1 MKHWRETTEIVVRV
15 LHLAAL
21 GRPAALAMVVD
32 ITGSAYRRPGAKFL
46 VEDDGRTLGGVSGGC
61 LESDVREAAQQV
73 IGSGAARLL
82 HYDTGSD
89 DRTVWGLGLGCNGSV
104 DIFVQPATE
113 PSVLDT
119 LRAVHARLDGSESF
133 VIATIVS
140 GPGDVGRS
148 IVLSAAG
155 DRAGSIGNPGL
166 DRDVT
171 RRASAAI
178 AHGRSRLDRLD
189 SHLVFSDVLIAPP
202 MLIVC
207 GAGDDAVPLVA
218 YAADAGFA
226 VTVVD
231 HRPAYLT
238 AERFP
243 AARRLVDARP
253 DAELCA
259 PARERRGAQ
268 GPRQRPSRG
277 VGQSPTLDIDARTL
291 VVVKVHAFEHDR
303 DWLRLFLQTDASY
316 IGLLGP
322 RARTEKILALV
333 GSPGE
338 RRVFGPV
345 GLDIGAEGPEQIAIS
360 IVAELLAVH
369 ARHHAGHLRERGDAI
384 HAV

>member
-1 MKHWRETTEIVVRV
+1 MKHWRETTEIVARV
-15 LHLAAL
+15 LRLASL
-21 GRPAALAMVVD
+21 ERPAALATVVD

-61 LESDVREAAQQV
+61 LESDVREVAQQV
-73 IGSGAARLL
+73 IASRAPRLL

-89 DRTVWGLGLGCNGSV
+89 DRMVWGLGLGCNGSV

-119 LRAVHARLDGSESF
+119 LRSVQARLDGSDSF
-133 VIATIVS
+133 AVATVVS
-140 GPGDVGRS
+140 GPADVGRS

-155 DRAGSIGNPGL
+155 DRAGSIGKPGL

-171 RRASAAI
+171 RHASAAI

-202 MLIVC
+202 TLIVC

-243 AARRLVDARP
+243 AARRLVEARADAGI
-253 DAELCA
+253 
-259 PARERRGAQ
+259 GALVVD
-268 GPRQRPSRG
+268 G
-277 VGQSPTLDIDARTL
+277 RTL
-291 VVVKVHAFEHDR
+291 VVVKMHVFEHDR
-303 DWLRLFLQTDASY
+303 DWLRLFLQTDAPY

-322 RARTEKILALV
+322 RARTDKILRLA

-345 GLDIGAEGPEQIAIS
+345 GLDVGAEGPEQIAIS

-369 ARHHAGHLRERGDAI
+369 ARQHPGHLRERGDAI